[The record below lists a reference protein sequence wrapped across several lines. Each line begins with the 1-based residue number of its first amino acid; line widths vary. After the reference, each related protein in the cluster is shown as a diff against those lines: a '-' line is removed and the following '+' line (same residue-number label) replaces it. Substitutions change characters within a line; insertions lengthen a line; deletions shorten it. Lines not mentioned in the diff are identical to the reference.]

1 MPDGVK
7 HFNKTRPVKAGDF
20 IPITEWWKDRKEIQ
34 DAETDTS
41 KSKCFTTEEL
51 VNLNYDLDQC
61 GFPTVKKEILS
72 PEDTIMTFIEKR
84 NTLNEKLDKQLEEIL
99 SLMGV
104 QSDNNL

>member
-1 MPDGVK
+1 MAAFGRYRRYWISGLLIFFV
-7 HFNKTRPVKAGDF
+7 
-20 IPITEWWKDRKEIQ
+20 
-34 DAETDTS
+34 
-41 KSKCFTTEEL
+41 CFYSYSVDTEE
-51 VNLNYDLDQC
+51 
-61 GFPTVKKEILS
+61 KKEILS

>member
-1 MPDGVK
+1 M
-7 HFNKTRPVKAGDF
+7 
-20 IPITEWWKDRKEIQ
+20 
-34 DAETDTS
+34 
-41 KSKCFTTEEL
+41 
-51 VNLNYDLDQC
+51 
-61 GFPTVKKEILS
+61 KKEILS